1 MPSQFTRTGINSGS
15 GGTSKQSNFTGSP
28 QDAYNQSLNALTLTN
43 ASSKG
48 QIMSQVTWQ
57 QPPQAARF
65 ETICKSTW
73 STLGFG
79 IKYDGD
85 LQVQAAAPGQ
95 VAARLNLK
103 VNWGSAM
110 GLILSQGA
118 VAVFAI
124 MLNPYYGSFALFLIL
139 GTVGFTAW
147 NVSSGMPEKVLE
159 QVLKNLHGGGTAAA
173 QPPPQPQANFTP
185 QPAPQ
190 QFTPQPQPATPA
202 PTPASSGGGDASAIM
217 EQIKQLGSLRDAGV
231 LTPEEFEAKKA
242 ELLKRI

>member
-1 MPSQFTRTGINSGS
+1 MPLQMARTGLNSG
-15 GGTSKQSNFTGSP
+15 GGSSKQSNFSGSP
-28 QDAYNQSLNALTLTN
+28 QDAFNQALNALTLTN

-65 ETICKSTW
+65 ETVCKSVW
-73 STLGFG
+73 ATLGFA

-85 LQVQAAAPGQ
+85 LQIQTVSPGQ
-95 VAARLNLK
+95 VAARFNLRL
-103 VNWGSAM
+103 NWGSAM

-118 VAVFAI
+118 LAIFAI
-124 MLNPYYGSFALFLIL
+124 MMNPYYAGFALFLIL
-139 GTVGFTAW
+139 GVMGFTAW
-147 NVSSGMPEKVLE
+147 NVSSGMPDKALE
-159 QVLKNLHGGGTAAA
+159 QILRNLHGGGTAAA
-173 QPPPQPQANFTP
+173 GV

-190 QFTPQPQPATPA
+190 QSFTPQPPPAPA
-202 PTPASSGGGDASAIM
+202 PTPAPAPAASAGGDAAAIM
-217 EQIKQLGSLRDAGV
+217 EQIKQLGGLRDAGV